1 MMTKAGVYRSG
12 AGMGLMVT
20 CYAAAVSAFGVV
32 GRERHAARAAT
43 LARDR
48 PLPEVALRMC
58 LTENSAHGGS

>member
-1 MMTKAGVYRSG
+1 
-12 AGMGLMVT
+12 MGLMVT

-58 LTENSAHGGS
+58 LTENSAHVGS